1 MKRGRIILGSIIG
14 VITISVV
21 TSLAWFTDNDNKAN
35 SLTGSVK
42 ITTDESFTPPESWDG
57 SEYEKIVEIK
67 NTGKSDALVRAS
79 LVPRWVDE
87 KGNPFSGDVSIVNFT
102 PQNPENW
109 TKGSDGYYYYN
120 EILKRDEKTKPLL
133 EGVSLDLVSLSTDE
147 KKLYEGKKL
156 IVDVNSEAVQA
167 TEEAFKATWTT
178 IDEHIKTMLENLCS
192 K

>member
-35 SLTGSVK
+35 SFTGSVK

-102 PQNPENW
+102 PQNPKNW

-120 EILKRDEKTKPLL
+120 EILKRDGKTKPLL